1 MEAAWWSSSSG
12 MVQQLSS
19 HGHGA
24 AVLAQAKPG
33 NAAAAWGG
41 QGTGSMAG
49 AFPCLVAKLPL
60 ALSSSMTFV
69 RAPGNW
75 AGMAHW
81 MLTGHLCP
89 WLCQCQFKLGRDLP

>member
-1 MEAAWWSSSSG
+1 

-33 NAAAAWGG
+33 NAAAARGG
-41 QGTGSMAG
+41 QGKGSMAG

-69 RAPGNW
+69 RAPGNR
-75 AGMAHW
+75 AGMARW
-81 MLTGHLCP
+81 MHTGHLCQ
-89 WLCQCQFKLGRDLP
+89 WSCHCWFRLERDLP